1 MEPVNFNSTKPV
13 SSVDKKGEPAEI
25 KKADQLGKKIL
36 LSESKKVK
44 GHTQGV
50 ISRKSLGSSSKE
62 ATNLS
67 AIQIERVKINLATK
81 LKTIALPSNDERKNN
96 ASNQLN
102 SAVLPGKEKLLKS
115 IIKNPENTASE
126 ILSSDQ
132 LIIGEKVIPRSQ
144 FYTKGKELMSDKA
157 LYRFISD
164 SIEAYVKDAH
174 PNQEIYFDTDEIINS
189 ARQAFANEVPLKQ
202 PNTISYPWVSTGKSS
217 ETKFD
222 FEPGA
227 IFKNSDVFVVSKTM
241 KKLFKNLDNPQ
252 EKPRVIIY
260 ESQVKHHLKTG
271 EVEFVYTLSVD
282 GKEETWDPTSNA
294 EVQVIVLLLK
304 DSTFRTFNN
313 FADVLKNDPQ
323 WKNKV
328 NEEIKGLSQ
337 EQKETLADL
346 DLSNFND
353 YDREVFRE
361 VLIMVRDVSI
371 ENKTLESNIKKLFT
385 KIIKVEEKEPYF
397 KYLGGGA
404 VNKVYSVDDGT
415 TKGVFKPDPSEI
427 DLVTQIKENNFGT
440 AKASGIPEGDD
451 AHLTARSVASF
462 ALDKLLYG
470 DENPI
475 GVKTE
480 YVIVNGKRGILM
492 ETAKGGSPE
501 PPKMVTQELNF
512 TFLKKMNATHLLEN
526 GKLVPDAENQL
537 KKLLGVEEI
546 IHQDNKIFAIIPEFH
561 IKKAIEVKIND
572 NSDEYKQIALFI
584 GNKNVL
590 RPNEENFIR
599 SQLTDFKKFRISRN
613 ADNKLEIFAT
623 KALTPI
629 KLETPVTV
637 EGLLKMQVFDWIS
650 GQVDRHPGNYYI
662 DPKTSKVQAIDNDC
676 SFGVNAVPKDVD
688 VRLQELLGFVV
699 PNNGSLMLRMPNVVT
714 KEIKENIN
722 NLYSNQQQLKETLR
736 QYISDAEIEATIDRL
751 QRLFN
756 HINSE
761 DFLVVDNA
769 DALLS
774 SDAMKRQDSNNS
786 YFFRERDRYRTTSW
800 NDLRIYKA
808 I

>member
-1 MEPVNFNSTKPV
+1 MEPVNFNNAKPV
-13 SSVDKKGEPAEI
+13 SNVEKKGESAEI
-25 KKADQLGKKIL
+25 KKADQLGKKTL
-36 LSESKKVK
+36 HTESKKSVSQI
-44 GHTQGV
+44 QGV
-50 ISRKSLGSSSKE
+50 ISRKKLRASSKE
-62 ATNLS
+62 ASLS
-67 AIQIERVKINLATK
+67 ASHVEKVKINLSTK
-81 LKTIALPSNDERKNN
+81 LKNLDPPSIEERKNN
-96 ASNQLN
+96 ASSQLN
-102 SAVLPGKEKLLKS
+102 SPVSAGKEKLLKS
-115 IIKNPENTASE
+115 IIKDPENTASE
-126 ILSSDQ
+126 ILDSDR
-132 LIIGEKVIPRSQ
+132 LIIGEKIIPRSQ
-144 FYTKGKELMSDKA
+144 FYTKDKELMSEKS

-164 SIEAYVKDAH
+164 SIEAYVKEAYT
-174 PNQEIYFDTDEIINS
+174 NEEIYFDTDEIINS
-189 ARQAFANEVPLKQ
+189 ARQEFANEIPLKY
-202 PNTISYPWVSTGKSS
+202 PNTISYPWANAGKIN

-222 FEPGA
+222 FETDA
-227 IFKNSDVFVVSKTM
+227 ISKNSDIFVVSKTV
-241 KKLFKNLDNPQ
+241 KKIFKNLDNPQ
-252 EKPRVIIY
+252 EKPRLIIY
-260 ESQVKHHLKTG
+260 ESHVKHHLKTG
-271 EVEFVYTLSVD
+271 DVELIYTLYAD
-282 GKEETWDPTSNA
+282 GKKETWDPAKNA
-294 EVQVIVLLLK
+294 EVQVIALLLK
-304 DSTFRTFNN
+304 NSTFRTFNDY
-313 FADVLKNDPQ
+313 ADVLKNDPQ

-328 NEEIKGLSQ
+328 NEEIKMLTK

-353 YDREVFRE
+353 YDRQVFRE
-361 VLIMVRDVSI
+361 ILQMVRNEGI
-371 ENKTLESNIKKLFT
+371 ENDNLESNIQKLFT
-385 KIIKVEEKEPYF
+385 KIINVEEKEPYF

-415 TKGVFKPDPSEI
+415 NQGVFKPDPSEI
-427 DLVTQIKENNFGT
+427 DLVTQIKEKNFGT

-470 DENPI
+470 DDNPI

-501 PPKMVTQELNF
+501 PPIMVTEELNL
-512 TFLKKMNATHLLEN
+512 TFLKKMNAAHLLEN
-526 GKLVPDAENQL
+526 GKLVPDGENQL

-546 IHQDNKIFAIIPEFH
+546 IHQDNKIFVTIPEFH
-561 IKKAIEVKIND
+561 IKKSIEVKID
-572 NSDEYKQIALFI
+572 ESSFEYKHIELFI
-584 GNKNVL
+584 SNKKVL
-590 RPNEENFIR
+590 SPNEANFIR
-599 SQLTDFKKFRISRN
+599 SQLPNFKKIRISRRT
-613 ADNKLEIFAT
+613 DNKLEIFVT
-623 KALTPI
+623 KAHTPI

-688 VRLQELLGFVV
+688 VRLQKPLGFVV

-736 QYISDAEIEATIDRL
+736 QYISNAEIEATIERL
-751 QRLFN
+751 QKLVD
-756 HINSE
+756 HINSK

-769 DALLS
+769 EALLS
-774 SDAMKRQDSNNS
+774 SDAMKAQDSNNS
-786 YFFRERDRYRTTSW
+786 YYFRERDRYRTTSW